1 MNLKKKLQ
9 ELEAQYKK
17 LSIELQTKKKMLEN
31 RAQQEKKKEA
41 ERKKKE
47 EAERLQAERKKK
59 EAERIQAERKKK
71 EAERIQAE
79 RVRAQQEKE
88 KKKEAEKKQTENN
101 LQNYCKE
108 LASCSSKLSPT
119 VINEK
124 RKQVYDKMIAYA
136 DLKEED
142 LQNTRTSIM
151 NFSKKINS
159 LKYKNKS
166 FFPYLL
172 DCYDT
177 IFFDNKLRKN
187 CSANNAKINITWNNK
202 MTCTGG
208 VCRFY
213 KYRRET
219 RIELSSK
226 VFDEALKNLPE
237 NEVLSANGVQCN
249 NMLNCLQLVFE
260 HELVHAII
268 YIFCIEYGKK
278 NSIIPTSCWTGKVE
292 KGKGGHTKT
301 FMSIVNNFFG
311 QTYWKHDLLAFK
323 QGRVRISEEKLGEIR
338 DEYKIGDLVS
348 FTTKKGI
355 VHGVLKKKNP
365 KYFKIQTQTS
375 RWNVHPKYIVPKEKM
390 GK

>member
-47 EAERLQAERKKK
+47 EAERL
-59 EAERIQAERKKK
+59 
-71 EAERIQAE
+71 QAE

-166 FFPYLL
+166 FFPL
-172 DCYDT
+172 D
-177 IFFDNKLRKN
+177 LH
-187 CSANNAKINITWNNK
+187 S
-202 MTCTGG
+202 
-208 VCRFY
+208 
-213 KYRRET
+213 
-219 RIELSSK
+219 
-226 VFDEALKNLPE
+226 
-237 NEVLSANGVQCN
+237 
-249 NMLNCLQLVFE
+249 
-260 HELVHAII
+260 
-268 YIFCIEYGKK
+268 
-278 NSIIPTSCWTGKVE
+278 
-292 KGKGGHTKT
+292 T
-301 FMSIVNNFFG
+301 F
-311 QTYWKHDLLAFK
+311 
-323 QGRVRISEEKLGEIR
+323 
-338 DEYKIGDLVS
+338 
-348 FTTKKGI
+348 
-355 VHGVLKKKNP
+355 
-365 KYFKIQTQTS
+365 
-375 RWNVHPKYIVPKEKM
+375 
-390 GK
+390 